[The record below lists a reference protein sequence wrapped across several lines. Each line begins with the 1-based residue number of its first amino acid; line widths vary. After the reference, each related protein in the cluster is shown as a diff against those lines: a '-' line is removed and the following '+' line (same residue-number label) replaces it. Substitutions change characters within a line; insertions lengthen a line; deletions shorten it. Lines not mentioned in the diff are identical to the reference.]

1 MNKEIEPVDM
11 SKIQKSVED
20 FKNDEVCLDMLSRIF
35 KALGDPTR
43 LKIIYALSHGTLNVS
58 QLVELLDM
66 SQSSI
71 SHQLRLLRSEKLV
84 KDTRVGR
91 KIYYSLDD
99 DHVIELFDQG
109 YEHVKHKQQGHD

>member
-1 MNKEIEPVDM
+1 MNREID
-11 SKIQKSVED
+11 SVEISEIRQD
-20 FKNDEVCLDMLSRIF
+20 VENFINDEACLDLLSRIF

-58 QLVELLDM
+58 QLVDLLDM

-99 DHVIELFDQG
+99 DHVVDLFKQG
-109 YEHVKHKQQGHD
+109 YEHAQHKLHVHD

>member
-1 MNKEIEPVDM
+1 MNTEIEPVKTSDIR
-11 SKIQKSVED
+11 KDVEE
-20 FKNDEVCLDMLSRIF
+20 FINDEACLDLLSRIF

-71 SHQLRLLRSEKLV
+71 SRQLRLLRSEKLV

-99 DHVIELFDQG
+99 DHVMALFKQG
-109 YEHVKHKQQGHD
+109 YEHAHHKKHVHD

>member
-1 MNKEIEPVDM
+1 MNRDTEPLDM
-11 SKIQKSVED
+11 SKVQKNMED
-20 FKNDEVCLDMLSRIF
+20 FKNDEASLDMLSRIF

-58 QLVELLDM
+58 QLVDLLGM

-99 DHVIELFDQG
+99 DHVIGLFDQG
-109 YEHVKHKQQGHD
+109 YEHVQHKRQGRD